1 MKIFIMQVTYT
12 LNDRFVV
19 LLSYIERRWLL
30 KRNLATIVP
39 FNPNSLENFRVWMLL
54 MKALKCLK
62 ILEFPKISNNMKKSQ
77 IIYEAKTASRLK
89 EIIQP
94 PLTKWKHSTSLE
106 QKISYGD
113 IQEYI
118 DICYWKCFENAVY
131 ERLEMIQCKSFIW
144 HHPETGLLENM

>member
-12 LNDRFVV
+12 LNGRFVV

-94 PLTKWKHSTSLE
+94 SLIKWKHSTSLE

-144 HHPETGLLENM
+144 HHAETGLLENM